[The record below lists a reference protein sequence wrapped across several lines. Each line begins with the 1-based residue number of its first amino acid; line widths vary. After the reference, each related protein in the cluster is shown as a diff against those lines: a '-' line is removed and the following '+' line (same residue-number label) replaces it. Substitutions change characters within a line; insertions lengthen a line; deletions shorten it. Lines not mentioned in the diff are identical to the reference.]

1 MNITSPCMCTVLP
14 IYTERPIAQSN
25 AFEDTSVA
33 QRKELQGI
41 QGKTIRIVHY
51 HLTYYFFSVHDD
63 GPGSSIAMLYFVTS
77 S

>member
-1 MNITSPCMCTVLP
+1 MNITSPCTCTVLP
-14 IYTERPIAQSN
+14 IYIERPIAQSN

-41 QGKTIRIVHY
+41 QGKTIRIVHC

-63 GPGSSIAMLYFVTS
+63 GPGGSIPMLYFVAS